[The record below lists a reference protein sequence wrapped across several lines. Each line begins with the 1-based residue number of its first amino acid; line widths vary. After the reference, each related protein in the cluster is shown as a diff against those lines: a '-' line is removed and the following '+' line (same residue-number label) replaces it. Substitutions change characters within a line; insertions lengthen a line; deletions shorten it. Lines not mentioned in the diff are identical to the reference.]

1 LGWTALKTVT
11 GHVRFAPDDTCQW
24 SITANMQVERPLR
37 GALRMMELVPG
48 RLPKWPDWLGAGFV
62 TASTLG
68 WDFAQAM
75 KGVGSMY
82 DQATEPG
89 PDGEGLFED
98 LLDGIRDD
106 PEGVQIDLRTELF
119 ARLGPELLSVED
131 EVPAT
136 QDSPAERRSLYVA
149 AVPDEAKMLETLTRF
164 YKDDEKVH
172 HERKGNYE
180 VWWVDETGSLF
191 VESESE
197 TDVTVRG
204 LALGGGHL
212 ALATE
217 VAALDKIIA
226 PASDLRRL
234 ADDAGWSKLLAWTQA
249 LATDRTALVSLSRL
263 DEVAAPVY
271 EKART
276 PPPKK
281 NPPDDKPAESPGVQ
295 LGRWFLFG
303 SQGASDSLPYGAA
316 PPFAKWRTALPQAS
330 FVMTQTED
338 GWSICFGALAPG
350 PAK

>member
-1 LGWTALKTVT
+1 MVDHRRYAGRAAVARC
-11 GHVRFAPDDTCQW
+11 VADDG
-24 SITANMQVERPLR
+24 I
-37 GALRMMELVPG
+37 GAR
-48 RLPKWPDWLGAGFV
+48 RLPKWPDWLGADFV
-62 TASTLG
+62 TASALG
-68 WDFAQAM
+68 WDFSQAM

-106 PEGVQIDLRTELF
+106 PEGVQIDLRDELF
-119 ARLGPELLSVED
+119 ARLGPELLGVDD
-131 EVPAT
+131 EVPAA

-172 HERKGNYE
+172 HERKGTYE

-197 TDVTVRG
+197 TDVTIRG
-204 LALGGGHL
+204 LALGAGHL

-234 ADDAGWSKLLAWTQA
+234 ADDAGWSKLLAWTQM
-249 LATDRTALVSLSRL
+249 LATDRTCLRRWLASARSRL
-263 DEVAAPVY
+263 PLY

-281 NPPDDKPAESPGVQ
+281 NPPNENRPSPLVCSWGGGFCLARRPGATLSPMARRPLSPSGVRHFRKPALS
-295 LGRWFLFG
+295 
-303 SQGASDSLPYGAA
+303 
-316 PPFAKWRTALPQAS
+316 
-330 FVMTQTED
+330 
-338 GWSICFGALAPG
+338 
-350 PAK
+350 